1 MGKGVVD
8 AIRHF
13 GAQGKIFKVHFRNVD
28 QPLPHFVETFVDDGY
43 GDMYQAMKV
52 LREVNF
58 DGVLIPDHIPVMA
71 DDYRLGT
78 AYTIGYMKALLRRAN
93 EEVG

>member
-1 MGKGVVD
+1 
-8 AIRHF
+8 
-13 GAQGKIFKVHFRNVD
+13 
-28 QPLPHFVETFVDDGY
+28 
-43 GDMYQAMKV
+43 MKV

-58 DGVLIPDHIPVMA
+58 DGVLIPNPIPVMA